1 MIETIPGL
9 PEGILGFTFRGQIS
23 GQDYDD
29 VLVPAMERAI
39 EEHDRIKALLVFG
52 EAFAG
57 YDLAALWDDT
67 RLGLRH
73 WRGFERIAVV
83 SDVAWVRTAVRALG
97 VVMPGA
103 VRLFA
108 AGEEQEARRWLAES
122 LGTIRLD
129 NLDGVIRVR
138 LIGQLEPQ
146 AYDGVEEEL
155 TQLFAS
161 SQPVRLLV
169 DLREFDGWSGL
180 AALGDH
186 LSLVGEHRRTPQRV
200 AVVGDQ
206 AWQKLVARLLAR
218 FNLAE
223 TQFFDAAHAEQAE
236 LWVRR

>member
-9 PEGILGFTFRGQIS
+9 PEGTLGFTFRGQIS

-29 VLVPAMERAI
+29 VLVPALDGAI

-52 EAFAG
+52 EAFEG
-57 YDLAALWDDT
+57 YDLAAVWDDT

-83 SDVAWVRTAVRALG
+83 SDVLWVRTAVRALG
-97 VVMPGA
+97 VVMPSA

-108 AGEEQEARRWLAES
+108 AGEEEEARRWLAES
-122 LGTIRLD
+122 QGTIHLD

-146 AYDGVEEEL
+146 AYNGVEEEL
-155 TQLFAS
+155 TELFAS
-161 SQPVRLLV
+161 CQPVRLLV

-200 AVVGDQ
+200 AVVGDE
-206 AWQKLVARLLAR
+206 AWQKLAARLLAR